1 MRIANVLISGVW
13 GDVSPS
19 ALERG
24 IGGRE
29 GAMVYLSR
37 EWARL
42 GHEVTSFVNCE
53 RGKRFE
59 EELVLSDYPISSS
72 AYPKTDYAGP
82 PMALGKFG
90 GGFHEYMPL
99 NMTKGML
106 QNMPWDVVIAWEC
119 PSIFKD
125 PVAAENIKL
134 RVCEMQVAH
143 LNNSELRAAN
153 KFLDVMCGLSDW
165 HCEFLVHQGL
175 DMPRDKIMTLP
186 NGIDHTRY
194 WDHLKK
200 GGWKNNKRKPGKNWK
215 FVYSSSPDRGLWHL
229 LKCWPEIKKLNR
241 GATLQVG
248 YGVKNWTEVVKYSHG
263 RVAEMAVE
271 IEIGM
276 KQEGVKDIGKIGQG
290 KLAKLQLSADA
301 WLYPFDPIQPTE
313 TGCITAIENAA
324 AGNPIITTDA
334 DCMESEFGSIGKIV
348 DLPFSVDSY
357 VAAIEEV
364 MTDNDKYEE
373 MQAKGYELA
382 ANRQW
387 NGIAPRWIDMF
398 NKEVKDA
405 KK

>member
-13 GDVSPS
+13 GDVNPD
-19 ALERG
+19 ALETG

-29 GAMVYLSR
+29 GAMVYLSKN
-37 EWARL
+37 WAMD

-53 RGKRFE
+53 RGKRFKE
-59 EELVLSDYPISSS
+59 TWWHSIFPGGRSNGHY
-72 AYPKTDYAGP
+72 GP
-82 PMALGKFG
+82 YGEG
-90 GGFHEYMPL
+90 YHEYIPL

-106 QNMPWDVVIAWEC
+106 QNFPFDVVIAWEC

-125 PVAAENIKL
+125 PISSENIKL
-134 RVCEMQVAH
+134 KVCEMQVAH

-175 DMPRDKIMTLP
+175 DLPRENIVTLP
-186 NGIDHTRY
+186 NGVQIDRY
-194 WDHLKK
+194 KTDTY
-200 GGWKNNKRKPGKNWK
+200 GDWKNKKTKPGKNWK

-229 LKCWPEIKKLNR
+229 LKCWPEIRKLNP

-263 RVAEMAVE
+263 RVAEMAVD

-276 KQEGVKDIGKIGQG
+276 RQEGVKDIGKIGQG
-290 KLAKLQLSADA
+290 KLSKLQISADA

-334 DCMESEFGSIGKIV
+334 DCMESEFGSVGKIV

-357 VAAIEEV
+357 VGAIEEV
-364 MTDNDKYEE
+364 MTDNDKYQE
-373 MQAKGYELA
+373 MQEKGYELA
-382 ANRQW
+382 ASRNW
-387 NGIAPRWIDMF
+387 ADISHKWIKMF
-398 NKEVKDA
+398 EEKTREVI
-405 KK
+405 